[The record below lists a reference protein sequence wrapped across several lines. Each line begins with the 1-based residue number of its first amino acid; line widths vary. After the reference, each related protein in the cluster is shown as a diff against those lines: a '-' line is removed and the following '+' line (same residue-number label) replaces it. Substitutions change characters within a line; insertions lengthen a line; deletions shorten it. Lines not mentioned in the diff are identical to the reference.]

1 MTRQETVC
9 KISHYEWMLKSMTLK
24 AAHELWV
31 RDQIRNLKESLAQFH
46 PADHP
51 LHKLI
56 KEGKA
61 TL

>member
-1 MTRQETVC
+1 
-9 KISHYEWMLKSMTLK
+9 MLESMTLK
-24 AAHELWV
+24 AAHQLWIK
-31 RDQIRNLKESLAQFH
+31 DQLEDLKASLAQFH

-56 KEGKA
+56 REGKA

>member
-1 MTRQETVC
+1 MTHHETLC
-9 KISHYEWMLKSMTLK
+9 KISHYEWMLESMKLRAAHQLWIKDQLEDLK
-24 AAHELWV
+24 A
-31 RDQIRNLKESLAQFH
+31 SLAQFH

>member
-1 MTRQETVC
+1 MTHHDTVC
-9 KISHYEWMLKSMTLK
+9 EISRLDWMLETKHLTFAEKKTALRRR
-24 AAHELWV
+24 AGLI
-31 RDQIRNLKESLAQFH
+31 QSLAQFH

>member
-1 MTRQETVC
+1 
-9 KISHYEWMLKSMTLK
+9 MLEIKHLTFAEKKTALRK
-24 AAHELWV
+24 RAGLI
-31 RDQIRNLKESLAQFH
+31 QSLAQFH